1 MLPII
6 SAHPLPW
13 SQRDATPDLFIVG
26 APKCGT
32 TSLYNYLQGHPEVFL
47 SAVKEPQFFAGDRIV
62 KRGMPF
68 PEAMDRYL
76 ALFEDAGD
84 VKRVGEASTSY
95 LESPEAVERIR
106 DFAPD
111 ARIVAM
117 LRNPVDMMHS
127 LHGMRVAQ
135 GVEPKV
141 DFADAM
147 ADERTRPGFGTVGDQ
162 SSVRYR
168 DRARYADMLPGW
180 FAAFGPE
187 RVHVIITEE
196 LAAEPAQTFAR
207 VLDFLEVAGYQP
219 QSFRHYNTS
228 LRPRSVLLSRIVG
241 RLPHRAV
248 PVSRLDRLTI
258 PLMRLLR
265 RTNRRRLD
273 RPPVDPV
280 LREQLRA
287 EFAPDV
293 TRLEALLGR
302 ELAGTWWAA
311 AKRS

>member
-1 MLPII
+1 MT
-6 SAHPLPW
+6 
-13 SQRDATPDLFIVG
+13 RRPDLFIVG

-47 SAVKEPQFFAGDRIV
+47 AGVKEPQFFAGDRIV

-68 PEAMDRYL
+68 PDAMDRYL

-84 VKRVGEASTSY
+84 AKKVGEASTSY

-106 DFAPD
+106 EFAPD

-147 ADERTRPGFGTVGDQ
+147 ADEHTRPGFGTVGDQ

-168 DRARYADMLPGW
+168 DRVRYADMLPRW
-180 FAAFGPE
+180 FDAFGRE

-196 LAAEPAQTFAR
+196 LAAEPQQTFAH
-207 VLDFLEVAGYQP
+207 LLAFLELSPGYQP
-219 QSFRHYNTS
+219 ASFRHYNTS

-248 PVSRLDRLTI
+248 PVSRLDRI
-258 PLMRLLR
+258 AIACMRLLR

-273 RPPVDPV
+273 RPPVSPA
-280 LREQLRA
+280 LRERLRA

-302 ELAGTWWAA
+302 DLAGTWWAA
-311 AKRS
+311 ADRS

>member
-1 MLPII
+1 VT
-6 SAHPLPW
+6 
-13 SQRDATPDLFIVG
+13 RRPDLFIVG

-32 TSLYNYLQGHPEVFL
+32 TSLYNYLQGHPDVFL
-47 SAVKEPQFFAGDRIV
+47 AAVKEPQFFAGDRIV

-76 ALFEDAGD
+76 ALFEDAGGA
-84 VKRVGEASTSY
+84 KRVGEASTSY

-106 DFAPD
+106 EFAPD

-117 LRNPVDMMHS
+117 LRNPVDMLHS

-135 GVEPKV
+135 GVESKV

-147 ADERTRPGFGTVGDQ
+147 ADERTRPGFGSVGDQ

-168 DRARYADMLPGW
+168 DRARYAEMLPRW
-180 FAAFGPE
+180 FDAFGRE

-196 LAAEPAQTFAR
+196 LAAEPQQAFAR
-207 VLDFLEVAGYQP
+207 LLAFLELSPGYQP
-219 QSFRHYNTS
+219 ASFRHYNTS

-248 PVSRLDRLTI
+248 PVSRLDRILI
-258 PLMRLLR
+258 PCMRLLR
-265 RTNRRRLD
+265 RSNRRRLD
-273 RPPVDPV
+273 RPPVSPA

-302 ELAGTWWAA
+302 DLAGTWWAA
-311 AKRS
+311 ADRS